1 MKKSLFFG
9 LIFVLLVS
17 CIQNKTSMEDKDL
30 IIDNILTRRSIR
42 KFATQQVGASQLD
55 VISKCAVYSPSALN
69 KQPWE
74 VRIIQNSDILADI
87 NNRFLEYAK
96 GKTLSGSA
104 SKASEPGFSIFH
116 HAPTLIVI
124 GKDKSNNFSSID
136 CGIITQNILLSAHAL
151 GLGTCPIGSLAFVF
165 NDEINKD
172 LWQTLNMPN
181 THDFALCIALGYPDE
196 QPVAK
201 DRDFNKVQIIN

>member
-1 MKKSLFFG
+1 MEVPDKKN
-9 LIFVLLVS
+9 LV
-17 CIQNKTSMEDKDL
+17 
-30 IIDNILTRRSIR
+30 IDNILTRRAIR
-42 KFATQQVGASQLD
+42 KFTTQQVSATQLD
-55 VISKCAVYSPSALN
+55 TITKCAVFAPSALN

-74 VRIIQNSDILADI
+74 IRIVQNADILVEI

-104 SKASEPGFSIFH
+104 SRASEPGFSVFH
-116 HAPTLIVI
+116 GAPTLIII
-124 GKDKSNNFSSID
+124 GKDKSNDFSSID

-165 NDEINKD
+165 NDEKNKD
-172 LWQTLNMPN
+172 LWQTLKMPA
-181 THDFALCIALGYPDE
+181 THDFALCIALGYPNEKPD
-196 QPVAK
+196 VK